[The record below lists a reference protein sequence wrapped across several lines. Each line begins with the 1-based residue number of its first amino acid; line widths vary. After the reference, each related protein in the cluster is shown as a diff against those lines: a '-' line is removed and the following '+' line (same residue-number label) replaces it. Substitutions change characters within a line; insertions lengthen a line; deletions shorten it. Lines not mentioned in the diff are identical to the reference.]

1 MALVLVALPLVCL
14 LGALITWYFGR
25 SRHEV
30 AGYIASFFALLAF
43 FCAVILSSA
52 VYDPTTGY
60 AVRVNL
66 FSWFD
71 FMPGARGGL
80 VRWSLA
86 FDRLSAVMCLL
97 VTGVGFLVHVFSIGY
112 MRHDDS
118 RPRYFAYLNFFLFAM
133 LLLVLGSNLLVTF
146 VGWELV
152 GLASYLLIGFWYK
165 ENGNAAAGRKAFVMN
180 RIGDAGF
187 LIAIFALALLFGTLD
202 YEALRVLLFSEQ
214 GQSFISSPVLLVA
227 AAGIFFAAVGKSAQL
242 PLFTWLPDAMAGP
255 TPVSALIH
263 AATMVTAGVYLC
275 TRMGFMLELVPA
287 VQAII
292 LAVAIVTALIA
303 SLAALF
309 QRDLK
314 AVLAYSTVSQ
324 LAIMFIA
331 VGLGYWWLAIF
342 HLLTHGFFKACLFL
356 CAGAII
362 DANHHEQDI
371 ARLGGLRKRM
381 PVTCVCFLFSSL
393 ALSAIFPFAGYFSEH
408 GIMVELQ
415 GFLHQIAGE
424 QGTGFGI
431 VVLLSPLIALI
442 TPLYMGRLFALV
454 FLGTPRSQH
463 AEEAKEVGAL
473 MLWPLVIL
481 AGFSLLAGIL
491 LVKSL
496 PGYLETVLI
505 YRGAEAEFNL
515 LHALKHSVPA
525 MLIFIAGIFIFA
537 KRSTGEKV
545 FVFQARPDFKIFQSA
560 FFFDRLYGWA
570 FVRGFQ
576 KFAALM
582 LALGENLLINS
593 LGLTATAFA
602 QLSGVCV
609 AGLQTGKIRHML
621 LMIFAAFVLILSFC
635 ILM

>member
-1 MALVLVALPLVCL
+1 MALVLVALPFVCL
-14 LGALITWYFGR
+14 LGAGVTWYFGR
-25 SRHEV
+25 LRHE
-30 AGYIASFFALLAF
+30 ASGYIASIFALIAF

-60 AVRVNL
+60 AVRVSL

-71 FMPGARGGL
+71 FMPGVRGGL
-80 VRWSLA
+80 ITWALA

-112 MRHDDS
+112 MRNDDS
-118 RPRYFAYLNFFLFAM
+118 RPRYFAYLNLFLFSM
-133 LLLVLGSNLLVTF
+133 LVLVLGANLLVTF

-165 ENGNAAAGRKAFVMN
+165 DTSTSAAGRKAFVMN

-202 YEALRVLLFSEQ
+202 YEALRVLLFSDQ
-214 GQSFISSPVLLVA
+214 GQSFITSPVLVVA

-275 TRMGFMLELVPA
+275 TRMGFMLELVPG

-292 LAVAIVTALIA
+292 LAVAMVTALIA

-371 ARLGGLRKRM
+371 AKLGGLRRRM
-381 PVTCVCFLFSSL
+381 PVTCVCFLFSAL

-415 GFLHQIAGE
+415 SFLHQVAGE
-424 QGTGFGI
+424 QGTGFGV

-442 TPLYMGRLFALV
+442 TPLYMGRLFGLV
-454 FLGTPRSQH
+454 FLGLPRSPH
-463 AEEAKEVGAL
+463 AENAKEVGAL

-491 LVKSL
+491 LIKPL

-505 YRGAEAEFNL
+505 YRGGEIEFNL
-515 LHALKHSVPA
+515 LHALKHSIPA
-525 MLIFIAGIFIFA
+525 LLIFLIGIFVFTQ
-537 KRSTGEKV
+537 KRVGEKL

-560 FFFDRLYGWA
+560 FFFDRLYGWV

-576 KFAALM
+576 KFAGMLLM
-582 LALGENLLINS
+582 LGENLLVNS
-593 LGLTATAFA
+593 LGLTTAAFA

-609 AGLQTGKIRHML
+609 SALQTGKIRHML
-621 LMIFAAFVLILSFC
+621 LMIFAAFVLFLSFC